1 MIELVSDT
9 KYKLKHLTFSQAFTY
24 IYNHHLEDA
33 DWFLKADDDTYIVV
47 ENLRLF
53 LKKFADGMK
62 YCESFKTIFVMA
74 AE

>member
-1 MIELVSDT
+1 MIELVPDT

-53 LKKFADGMK
+53 
-62 YCESFKTIFVMA
+62 
-74 AE
+74 